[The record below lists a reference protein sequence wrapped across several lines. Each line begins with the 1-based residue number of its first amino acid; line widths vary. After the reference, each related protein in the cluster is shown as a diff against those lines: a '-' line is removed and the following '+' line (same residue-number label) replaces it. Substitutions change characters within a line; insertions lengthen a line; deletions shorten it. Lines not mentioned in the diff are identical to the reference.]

1 MNTFL
6 NLVYE
11 LLQQWSFK
19 EGRRAMAEPN
29 PSAPTSGGQSSTSGG
44 AGAPPNIQKLV
55 ASKRLQQAQ
64 AQVRHFPY

>member
-1 MNTFL
+1 
-6 NLVYE
+6 
-11 LLQQWSFK
+11 
-19 EGRRAMAEPN
+19 MAEPN

-64 AQVRHFPY
+64 AQVRRFPDKLAQLA